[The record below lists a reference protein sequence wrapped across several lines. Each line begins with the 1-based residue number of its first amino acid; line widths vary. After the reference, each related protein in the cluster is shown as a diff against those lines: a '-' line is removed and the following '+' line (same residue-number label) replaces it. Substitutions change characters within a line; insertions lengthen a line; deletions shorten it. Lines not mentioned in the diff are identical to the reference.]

1 MSTIK
6 QTLVEIFNLENM
18 SPEKA
23 GELVERLGKM
33 VFQAVLVRVL
43 PTLSEEEFDEYEKIV
58 EGNQGGEMIFRF
70 LSEKVPTLP
79 QIIEEE
85 AKNLRDEMAE
95 EFAQVGA

>member
-6 QTLVEIFNLENM
+6 QTLVEIFNLENI

-95 EFAQVGA
+95 EFAQIGA